1 MGDKY
6 LLSNRPKRERG
17 RCPVCDRRVAVD
29 VVGRFVNHGPA
40 CEGSEQV
47 ATPHPPPESAS
58 ESTLGPFT
66 THLRL

>member
-47 ATPHPPPESAS
+47 TTPPTP
-58 ESTLGPFT
+58 
-66 THLRL
+66 